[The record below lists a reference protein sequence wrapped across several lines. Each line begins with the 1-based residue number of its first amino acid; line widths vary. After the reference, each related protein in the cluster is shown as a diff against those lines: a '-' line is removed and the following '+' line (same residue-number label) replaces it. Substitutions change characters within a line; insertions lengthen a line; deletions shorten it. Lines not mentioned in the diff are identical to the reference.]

1 MYRGEKI
8 NMETKNNINNLKIS
22 LAICK
27 ERLDATYQSNN
38 YFAITEEAEK
48 FLNYLIQFLI

>member
-1 MYRGEKI
+1 
-8 NMETKNNINNLKIS
+8 METKNNINNLKIS